1 VSEFRDAFL
10 RARGLVKA
18 GEDPEQVVP
27 EVLALAESPEEI
39 AMASDLY
46 GDDEDEGSVAE

>member
-1 VSEFRDAFL
+1 VSDFRAAFL
-10 RARGLVKA
+10 RARGLLQD
-18 GEDPEQVVP
+18 GGDPEQVVP